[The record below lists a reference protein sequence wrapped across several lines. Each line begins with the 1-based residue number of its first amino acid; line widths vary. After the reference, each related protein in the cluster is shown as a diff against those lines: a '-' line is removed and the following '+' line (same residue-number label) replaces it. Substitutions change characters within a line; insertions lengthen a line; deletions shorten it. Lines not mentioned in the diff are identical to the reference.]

1 MAKFEIYLNGKHI
14 DTVFF
19 LKNMSAEEVKDA
31 LCIHDAFPE
40 QIEVIKKK
48 V

>member
-1 MAKFEIYLNGKHI
+1 MDRFEIYLNGKHI

-19 LKNMSAEEVKDA
+19 LKSMSTEEVKDA